1 MKQVIFLFA
10 LVATISFASCMKMD
24 PVGCI
29 ATSTPTTGKVGVSL
43 TFTSCSTD
51 AHHEEWDFGDAAT
64 ATGTTAT
71 HSYSKAGTFTVTLNA
86 LNEAKTKSSIKT
98 QTITIAP

>member
-1 MKQVIFLFA
+1 MKQVFFLFA
-10 LVATISFASCMKMD
+10 LVATISFASCMKMN

-29 ATSTPTTGKVGVSL
+29 AASTLTTGKVGASL

-64 ATGTTAT
+64 ATGTTVT
-71 HSYSKAGTFTVTLNA
+71 HAYSKAGTFTVKLTA
-86 LNEAKTKSSIKT
+86 LNEAKTKSDSKT
-98 QTITIAP
+98 ATITITP